1 MPSKINVFPV
11 RLKMEITSQMLK
23 NGLARLRYFD
33 DKLKIFKIVYC
44 CFSHEIELNCK
55 YCVENLFDL
64 THLVYFHSDLLF
76 VDQDQD
82 SPVFGTFPSSAK
94 LSSEDLIKIKNEI
107 LFAKTKT
114 ANLESEFSVEKSLG
128 NMNKTK
134 REILASHGHDIYLQ
148 VFN

>member
-1 MPSKINVFPV
+1 MKI
-11 RLKMEITSQMLK
+11 S
-23 NGLARLRYFD
+23 GLFSLRF
-33 DKLKIFKIVYC
+33 IV
-44 CFSHEIELNCK
+44 
-55 YCVENLFDL
+55 
-64 THLVYFHSDLLF
+64 F

-107 LFAKTKT
+107 LFAKAKT

-128 NMNKTK
+128 NMSKTK

-148 VFN
+148 VFNLFNLEIIRCLGRLKETSSKSL